1 MTAMDLGLSGRVYV
15 VTGASRGLGRASARA
30 LAAEGAKLVLCSR
43 DEESLNL
50 VAQELGGHDNAIAV
64 AGDLSQADTA
74 GRLVAAASGRW
85 DRLDGALISVGGP
98 KPGPVIDITDEDWRV
113 GFETVFLGPLRVAR
127 AVAAGM
133 GDEGGSMVFV
143 LSSSVK
149 QPVDGLA
156 TSNGLRPGVAMT
168 AKTMADELG
177 PRGIR
182 VNGLLPGRVDTDRV
196 RELDALSGRGEKARR
211 DFESRIPLRRYG
223 EPDEFGRAAAFLLS
237 PAASYITGVMLPV
250 DGGLIRS
257 V

>member
-1 MTAMDLGLSGRVYV
+1 M
-15 VTGASRGLGRASARA
+15 
-30 LAAEGAKLVLCSR
+30 
-43 DEESLNL
+43 
-50 VAQELGGHDNAIAV
+50 

-98 KPGPVIDITDEDWRV
+98 KPGPVIDITDEDWRS

-133 GDEGGSMVFV
+133 GDDGGSMVFV

-182 VNGLLPGRVDTDRV
+182 VNGLLPGRIDTDRI
-196 RELDALSGRGEKARR
+196 RELDGASGRGEKARR